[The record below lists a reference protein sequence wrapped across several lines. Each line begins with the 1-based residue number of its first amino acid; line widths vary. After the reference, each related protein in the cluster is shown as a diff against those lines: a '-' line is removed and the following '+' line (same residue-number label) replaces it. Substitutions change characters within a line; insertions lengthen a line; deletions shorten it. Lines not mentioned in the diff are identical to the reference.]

1 MTESPQQSTNITW
14 HGGAVSPADRG
25 AILGQRGCVI
35 WLTGLSGSGK
45 STIARRL
52 EQSLIAGGRLA
63 YVLDGDNVRHG
74 LNGDLGFTPD
84 DRQENIRRL
93 AEVAALFA
101 DAGLLTITAFIS
113 PYRRD
118 RQLARDKAGPG
129 RFVEVFIDTPLEV
142 CEQRDPKGLYRKARA
157 GQIEQFTGIDAP
169 YEPPTEPEI
178 PVQTAGRD
186 VDECTNE
193 IIDCLAGRGL
203 LQPPGQGESS

>member
-1 MTESPQQSTNITW
+1 MSDSPRHSSNITW
-14 HGGAVSPADRG
+14 HGGEVTPIDR
-25 AILGQRGCVI
+25 AKLLGQSGCVI

-52 EQSLIAGGRLA
+52 EQSLIGGGRLA

-93 AEVAALFA
+93 AEIAALFA
-101 DAGLLTITAFIS
+101 DAGLLTVTAFIS

-129 RFVEVFIDTPLEV
+129 RFVEVYIDTPLDV
-142 CEQRDPKGLYRKARA
+142 CEQRDPKGLYKKARA
-157 GQIEQFTGIDAP
+157 GKIEQFTGIDAP
-169 YEPPTEPEI
+169 YEPPEMPDIT
-178 PVQTAGRD
+178 VKTAGRD
-186 VDECTNE
+186 VDECTND
-193 IIDCLAGRGL
+193 IIAALAGRSL
-203 LQPPGQGESS
+203 LQPPLESP